1 MERRLL
7 LLPVLAWIVRGSKDV
22 GCDHILGSNGQSYR
36 WALQNPQLVAP
47 VLLDYDV
54 LEYKSPLMATLT
66 ENALIVSAA
75 ADMTANFNLTSTA
88 SSSSSPPQKYI
99 LQTIQFRKPPLVA
112 EGTKQALNHELEAVL
127 VHREVTGSG
136 FFATVIVPIEVSAE
150 PSLDFLAPL
159 LDSAEL
165 PQEVGEVQ
173 PLLVSSLPV
182 KLAHIFA
189 NVSFQ
194 HFWGEVTTSCNAAT
208 AGARVLMRNVT
219 MATSKSRLQR
229 VLDLLKYV
237 PDKPP
242 TQPPVQTWLV
252 QPCPRG
258 STCPVPAAADLSPQL
273 AEAQAALANS
283 TNKLQE
289 AKQAMDVSLTALTG
303 NGTQISN
310 EVYTTAVR
318 NRDALRNAQAAV
330 EGASRTVQTL
340 QTQISSAAS
349 AVWDSDAP
357 QQASAGTTSGNAA
370 ASAATTTNPAS
381 SSGTSAASTSSKAT
395 SASSAKPAFL
405 AANSEVHG
413 CNADLATPLEVDLSK
428 SEHVDA
434 TLGQVGANG
443 ATEALLF
450 WRLAATPGLRPAEAA
465 AAENAALVPKL
476 RLENLGDRLRVRSVD
491 KPLMVLLADGLELP
505 ISFADISV
513 PGQHTLAGKR
523 AAGEIQ
529 LVHMP
534 NDPSKAVAV
543 SLQMDVGDTEN
554 AWFQHLGEALPR
566 AGDATE
572 VQGADPMGLHPAFSR
587 GVAGHFFRYNGRL
600 LEDSHCA
607 RVRWH
612 VLEERGHISKSQLA
626 ALQQILR
633 APGSGFQTE
642 PSALSPMLLHPRKVS
657 LASVRS
663 YTETVSSPVG
673 TNDAISDRSSPSLKS
688 LLLSLPRRS
697 SKGQA
702 LSP

>member
-1 MERRLL
+1 MRFA
-7 LLPVLAWIVRGSKDV
+7 PF
-22 GCDHILGSNGQSYR
+22 LG
-36 WALQNPQLVAP
+36 
-47 VLLDYDV
+47 
-54 LEYKSPLMATLT
+54 
-66 ENALIVSAA
+66 
-75 ADMTANFNLTSTA
+75 
-88 SSSSSPPQKYI
+88 
-99 LQTIQFRKPPLVA
+99 
-112 EGTKQALNHELEAVL
+112 
-127 VHREVTGSG
+127 
-136 FFATVIVPIEVSAE
+136 PI
-150 PSLDFLAPL
+150 
-159 LDSAEL
+159 
-165 PQEVGEVQ
+165 
-173 PLLVSSLPV
+173 
-182 KLAHIFA
+182 
-189 NVSFQ
+189 
-194 HFWGEVTTSCNAAT
+194 C
-208 AGARVLMRNVT
+208 
-219 MATSKSRLQR
+219 
-229 VLDLLKYV
+229 
-237 PDKPP
+237 
-242 TQPPVQTWLV
+242 
-252 QPCPRG
+252 
-258 STCPVPAAADLSPQL
+258 
-273 AEAQAALANS
+273 
-283 TNKLQE
+283 
-289 AKQAMDVSLTALTG
+289 QAMDVSLTALTG

-370 ASAATTTNPAS
+370 ASAAPTTNAS
-381 SSGTSAASTSSKAT
+381 SSATSAASTSSKAT
-395 SASSAKPAFL
+395 SASKPAFL
-405 AANSEVHG
+405 AANSDVHG

-513 PGQHTLAGKR
+513 PGQHTLARKR

-607 RVRWH
+607 RVRQ
-612 VLEERGHISKSQLA
+612 GA
-626 ALQQILR
+626 ALR
-633 APGSGFQTE
+633 CYA
-642 PSALSPMLLHPRKVS
+642 
-657 LASVRS
+657 
-663 YTETVSSPVG
+663 
-673 TNDAISDRSSPSLKS
+673 
-688 LLLSLPRRS
+688 
-697 SKGQA
+697 
-702 LSP
+702 